1 MSYSLW
7 LHELQHTRLPCPS
20 LSPGVCLN
28 SCPLSQWCHPI
39 ISSSVGP
46 LFSWP
51 QSFPASG
58 SFSMSWFFH
67 SGGQRIGA
75 SAFTVT
81 ESHRNKVAYNEKSK
95 LSVQLWIRMASTG
108 TVQTRVRLPRSLNA
122 HGNCQEGM
130 LRSRR
135 NFLPRSQHK
144 SQSTRNRR
152 GWLAICCTHSSEQR

>member
-1 MSYSLW
+1 
-7 LHELQHTRLPCPS
+7 
-20 LSPGVCLN
+20 
-28 SCPLSQWCHPI
+28 
-39 ISSSVGP
+39 
-46 LFSWP
+46 
-51 QSFPASG
+51 
-58 SFSMSWFFH
+58 MSWFFH

-152 GWLAICCTHSSEQR
+152 GWLAICCTHSSEQRSLREIKEAVTKFLFWFRLATIKGPVETWSVGWVNSLCLICCPRN